1 MTYDNE
7 GQLESW
13 QAPSGTN
20 ETDQFLYDGD
30 GQRVLQRTSTTT
42 GSTTNVT
49 DTITFDGY
57 TDTTITNGTTTDV
70 TKYYSVQGQNV
81 AMVNSQGWFTLVPD
95 MQGGNTLVLNSNGS
109 TKSVQLYAPYGSV
122 RYSDGTSPTAHNYTG
137 QRLDDTTG
145 LLYYN
150 SRYYDPI
157 SGCFTSTDT
166 VETNASGSDPYAY
179 VDDNPETK
187 TDPTGQMMYDP
198 ATGQAG
204 RIVNGKAEVWQYN
217 SGIDSSG
224 TFDTSSQ
231 VVASNIWSIYT
242 WTWWTPPVYDVNWAP
257 PVSYSAPVQKKA
269 DPPQDSPPGSCG
281 LAQAACG
288 NNIANYA
295 VYTGGPY
302 SFGVPGLFNPAN
314 VYPDNGEEDLGE
326 GGGGSGKDKDTSNQ
340 AAVDAVGCE
349 EGLSFIATTSV
360 ATTHGEQAIGTLKV
374 GEKVW
379 AYNPNTKKMEF
390 EPILHV
396 WINHDNDLV
405 DLTITYTTK
414 QGKTT
419 KPASE
424 VIHTNKKHPFLT
436 VEKGFLPVGQIKL
449 GMHVVEADG
458 QLGVITGWKVVPGV
472 QTMYNLEVA
481 QDHTYAVGYGLS
493 IVHNSLCSDPQA
505 FSDAGRAPDKAGMTR
520 AGRAFQKHT
529 GREDGWIFGIDPGKP
544 ILRNQDGQDI
554 IDEIVNNP
562 DTEWENNYD
571 SKNGRIVTDGY
582 LPDGRGGRW
591 YSDGSEIRFD
601 GFRTNR
607 RIWAF

>member
-1 MTYDNE
+1 
-7 GQLESW
+7 
-13 QAPSGTN
+13 
-20 ETDQFLYDGD
+20 
-30 GQRVLQRTSTTT
+30 
-42 GSTTNVT
+42 
-49 DTITFDGY
+49 
-57 TDTTITNGTTTDV
+57 
-70 TKYYSVQGQNV
+70 
-81 AMVNSQGWFTLVPD
+81 

-109 TKSVQLYAPYGSV
+109 TKSVQLFAPYGSV

-137 QRLDDTTG
+137 QRLDNTTG

-150 SRYYDPI
+150 ARYYDPI

-166 VETNASGSDPYAY
+166 VETNATGSDPYAY

-204 RIVNGKAEVWQYN
+204 RVVNGKAEVWQYN

-224 TFDTSSQ
+224 TSDTTSQ

-257 PVSYSAPVQKKA
+257 PVTHSAPVKHTSDASQ
-269 DPPQDSPPGSCG
+269 DPDRSYCPGST
-281 LAQAACG
+281 AAMCT
-288 NNIANYA
+288 NTMANYA
-295 VYTGGPY
+295 LYLGPY
-302 SFGVPGLFNPAN
+302 SISVPGLFNPFS
-314 VYPDNGEEDLGE
+314 VHPDGGDEESGT
-326 GGGGSGKDKDTSNQ
+326 GTGGSGAQDDGGDTDGTN
-340 AAVDAVGCE
+340 AEDCGP
-349 EGLSFIATTSV
+349 LSFIATTSV
-360 ATTHGEQAIGTLKV
+360 ATMQGEQAIGTLKV

-405 DLTITYTTK
+405 DLTITYIAK

-458 QLGVITGWKVVPGV
+458 QRGVVSGWKVVPGV
-472 QTMYNLEVA
+472 KTMYNLEVA
-481 QDHTYAVGYGLS
+481 QDHTFVVGVGMWV
-493 IVHNSLCSDPQA
+493 VHNEGPCWFRGGNKTESKIDHVRFEGENIDITQDEEGNVEPGTGGVSINSDPNKLGSRKPWIVGDLPEGLQIRLDHGTHA
-505 FSDAGRAPDKAGMTR
+505 LIEPSYKMPAPNYIELLRQIRMT
-520 AGRAFQKHT
+520 K
-529 GREDGWIFGIDPGKP
+529 
-544 ILRNQDGQDI
+544 
-554 IDEIVNNP
+554 
-562 DTEWENNYD
+562 
-571 SKNGRIVTDGY
+571 
-582 LPDGRGGRW
+582 
-591 YSDGSEIRFD
+591 
-601 GFRTNR
+601 GF
-607 RIWAF
+607 